1 MTRIAL
7 LLTLLAAPLA
17 AQTAHLRVDAPAGDV
32 IVDGAEAG
40 TAGEWI
46 AVAPGDRTV
55 ALVDDASAWDPRR
68 VGAEVALA
76 SGDSIRVALT
86 LPMRVRVETV
96 PIRALIVRETA
107 TGSDTLGRAPLTV
120 DLIPGES
127 LALRASLAGYES
139 VDRQVAAGTERVTLI
154 LPLGVG
160 TVPEAALLPTERST
174 TGRTLIDVGLAAG
187 AVAAGALAVTLKF
200 RADRVDDRYRDET
213 SLDYA
218 DPTVRDRALSLD
230 RQSALAL
237 GVMQVGLGVLAVRF
251 VLR

>member
-1 MTRIAL
+1 MTRFAL
-7 LLTLLAAPLA
+7 LFALLAAPLA

-32 IVDGAEAG
+32 LVDGAEVG
-40 TAGEWI
+40 VAGEWV
-46 AVAPGDRTV
+46 AVAPGARAVT
-55 ALVDDASAWDPRR
+55 LVDDASAWNPRR
-68 VGAEVALA
+68 ADAEVSLADGDSVRVALA
-76 SGDSIRVALT
+76 
-86 LPMRVRVETV
+86 LPLRVRVETV
-96 PIRALIVRETA
+96 PIRAWIVRETPA
-107 TGSDTLGRAPLTV
+107 GADTLGQAPLTV
-120 DLIPGES
+120 DLGPNES

-139 VDRQVAAGTERVTLI
+139 VGRQLAAGADRVTLI
-154 LPLGVG
+154 LPLSPG

-174 TGRTLIDVGLAAG
+174 LGRSLVDVGLAAG

-218 DPTVRDRALSLD
+218 DPAVREQALSLD